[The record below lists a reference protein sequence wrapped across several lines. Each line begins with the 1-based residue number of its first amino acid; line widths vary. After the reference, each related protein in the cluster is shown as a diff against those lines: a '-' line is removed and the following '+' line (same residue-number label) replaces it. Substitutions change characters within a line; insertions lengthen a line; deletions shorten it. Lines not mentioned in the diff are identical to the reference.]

1 MHTGLDSGVL
11 RRQTVSVKAD
21 REQDVV
27 ALEPALSAH
36 DLQAGVRLDVADMH
50 AVAGRIRELDQRI
63 ELRLAAAVLC
73 TEAVVRIPV
82 ILPLLLN
89 CQKIVFL
96 HTRKPLFRE

>member
-1 MHTGLDSGVL
+1 MHAGLDGGVF

-21 REQDVV
+21 REQDVI
-27 ALEPALSAH
+27 ALETALSAD
-36 DLQAGVRLDVADMH
+36 DLQTGVRLDMADMH

-63 ELRLAAAVLC
+63 ELRLAAAVLRA
-73 TEAVVRIPV
+73 EGAVRIPV
-82 ILPLLLN
+82 ILPLLFN